1 MQEMTHKHTKELDK
15 FYHKNRNACTN
26 CGHSFS
32 ESETAHLGR
41 LKDRSPAVLCDSCAT
56 LLDETVVRYYW
67 MKDPFE
73 SPNPEDKLWR
83 YMDMAKFISLL
94 STKSLY
100 FSPAESFD
108 DPFEGAKG
116 ILEKEGKWNDYYL
129 EFFRYAIKT
138 APGIS
143 EEDSSGEKL
152 EMTAQK
158 LLNELAQGGVNDRKN
173 ICISCWHCNDF
184 ESEAMWKL
192 YSVNVTNA
200 IAIETTYQRLYQA
213 LGEDPYIDIGKVKYI
228 DYRTQFSGIGCGAF
242 WYKRKSFEHEREV
255 RALIRNHENNG
266 KGVSCPANL
275 DILIKNVYVSPYA
288 PEWFAEVV
296 RDVVKKYEL
305 NKPVLYSTMADNP
318 FY

>member
-32 ESETAHLGR
+32 ESETAHLGH
-41 LKDRSPAVLCDSCAT
+41 LKDRSPAVLCDRCAT

-94 STKSLY
+94 STESLY

-138 APGIS
+138 APGIYRAT
-143 EEDSSGEKL
+143 DSSFCMASLKRC
-152 EMTAQK
+152 T
-158 LLNELAQGGVNDRKN
+158 
-173 ICISCWHCNDF
+173 
-184 ESEAMWKL
+184 
-192 YSVNVTNA
+192 
-200 IAIETTYQRLYQA
+200 
-213 LGEDPYIDIGKVKYI
+213 
-228 DYRTQFSGIGCGAF
+228 RTRPASGRTGRAPVDAGHGA
-242 WYKRKSFEHEREV
+242 
-255 RALIRNHENNG
+255 
-266 KGVSCPANL
+266 
-275 DILIKNVYVSPYA
+275 
-288 PEWFAEVV
+288 
-296 RDVVKKYEL
+296 
-305 NKPVLYSTMADNP
+305 
-318 FY
+318 